1 MTLSLDWQSE
11 NTGTVYMIIENFCN
25 FRNPP
30 GFAFLVYKY
39 GEDAE
44 EAVKKLHGK

>member
-11 NTGTVYMIIENFCN
+11 NTVYRFIENFCN